1 MSSENQEVA
10 TPAAP
15 EQAEQNAVL
24 SGYTTPKTPNENVD
38 WVNTKSVC

>member
-15 EQAEQNAVL
+15 EA
-24 SGYTTPKTPNENVD
+24 SGAKCGIVWRSYTKNS
-38 WVNTKSVC
+38 KCKC

>member
-1 MSSENQEVA
+1 MSSENQRVA

-24 SGYTTPKTPNENVD
+24 SGDPTPKTPNENVD
-38 WVNTKSVC
+38 WKANLPMN